1 MIKSIF
7 KKIGYPKTDST
18 PELPFN
24 REQVEAILQYSF
36 RDIRLLMHALKH
48 RSFLS
53 VTNEKNIASN
63 ERLELLGD
71 AVLELIATED
81 LFHSFPQEDEGTLTK
96 MRAVLVSRQVLG
108 TIAAELDLGKF
119 LLLNRGEE
127 KTGGRTRPSNLANL
141 YEAIVGAIYLDGG
154 YKPARRFVHETLLK
168 IKEAWLNKESYF
180 NYKSDLLEFSQAKGW
195 GNPLYKVKDAT
206 GPDHDKS
213 FRVMVEIPLHGRAY
227 GQGKSKK
234 KAEQSAAK
242 ALLAHLND
250 ESKKHK

>member
-7 KKIGYPKTDST
+7 KIIGNSRPDTQS
-18 PELPFN
+18 EVPFD
-24 REQVEAILQYSF
+24 RKEIESILNYSF
-36 RDIRLLMHALKH
+36 RDIRELMHALKH

-53 VTNEKNIASN
+53 VTNETTIASN

-81 LFHSFPQEDEGTLTK
+81 LYHAFPQEDEGTLTK

-108 TIAAELDLGKF
+108 KIATELGLGEF
-119 LLLNRGEE
+119 ILLNKGEE

-141 YEAIVGAIYLDGG
+141 YEAILGAIYLDGG
-154 YKPARRFVHETLLK
+154 YKPAKNFVQNTLLK
-168 IKEAWLNKESYF
+168 TKETWLSKERYF

-195 GNPLYKVKDAT
+195 GAPSYKVKEAT

-213 FRVMVEIPLHGRAY
+213 FRVAVEITRHGKAF
-227 GQGKSKK
+227 GSGKSKK
-234 KAEQSAAK
+234 KAEQEAAK
-242 ALLAHLND
+242 ALLLRLKEED
-250 ESKKHK
+250 VGK

>member
-7 KKIGYPKTDST
+7 KKIGYPRAEST
-18 PELPFN
+18 QDIPFD
-24 REQVEAILQYSF
+24 REQIEAIIRYSF
-36 RDIRLLMHALKH
+36 RDIRQLMHALKH

-108 TIAAELDLGKF
+108 KIATELGLGKF
-119 LLLNRGEE
+119 LLLNKGEE

-141 YEAIVGAIYLDGG
+141 YEAILGAIYLDGG
-154 YKPARRFVHETLLK
+154 YKPARQFVHETLLK
-168 IKEAWLNKESYF
+168 TKETWLAKESYF

-195 GNPLYKVKDAT
+195 GAPLYRVKDAT

-213 FRVMVEIPLHGRAY
+213 FRVLVEIPQHGQAF
-227 GQGKSKK
+227 GEGKSKK
-234 KAEQSAAK
+234 KAEQNAAK
-242 ALLAHLND
+242 ALFARL
-250 ESKKHK
+250 KKGE